1 MNDHPS
7 PDSLPELRPLPAELS
22 LAMDPGVGLPLPPV
36 ELMPLPLPVEAAN
49 APDAAPVPSIT
60 EAHAPEADTP
70 PPLDPVQPPP
80 EAHVPLGLH
89 LPDTQRVPTLTY
101 LRPNAAPPGHSTLAT
116 GMSFVGRIQLT
127 GSLTVG
133 GAIEGPVIAM
143 TERGG
148 NSHVI
153 VAETGVVRGDIIAR
167 NITVQ
172 GRTSG
177 LLDAP
182 GGRVTLHD
190 GSVVEGRV
198 RYTTLQ
204 VNGADLNAQLE
215 RVRPESDPTSVHRG

>member
-36 ELMPLPLPVEAAN
+36 ALMPLPLPIEAAN
-49 APDAAPVPSIT
+49 APDTALPPAT
-60 EAHAPEADTP
+60 EAHAPEAETP
-70 PPLDPVQPPP
+70 PSLDPEQPPP

-101 LRPNAAPPGHSTLAT
+101 LRPNAAPPGHSTLAA

-127 GSLTVG
+127 GSLTVS

-153 VAETGVVRGDIIAR
+153 VAGTGVVRGDIIAR

>member
-7 PDSLPELRPLPAELS
+7 PDSPPELRPLPAELL
-22 LAMDPGVGLPLPPV
+22 LAMDPGVGLPLPPM

-49 APDAAPVPSIT
+49 APDAAPAPAT
-60 EAHAPEADTP
+60 EAHAPEVDTP
-70 PPLDPVQPPP
+70 APDPVQPPP

-101 LRPNAAPPGHSTLAT
+101 LRPNAAPPGHSTLAA
-116 GMSFVGRIQLT
+116 GMGFVGRIQLT

-133 GAIEGPVIAM
+133 GTIEGPVIAM